1 MKPSG
6 RSPVPLT
13 DKQLDAVNEY
23 LKTDLG
29 LNEVA
34 KKYGTTK
41 SGLAYWLKKY
51 RKEQELNAKEDKR
64 GETKLN

>member
-1 MKPSG
+1 MKKMG
-6 RSPVPLT
+6 RTTEPLT
-13 DKQLDAVNEY
+13 VKQTQAVTEY
-23 LKTDLG
+23 LNSNLS
-29 LNEVA
+29 LIEVA
-34 KKYGTTK
+34 EKYETTK